1 MKKIKAL
8 LAVAVMPLLFAFQA
22 TAQAQYPERPIRI
35 ITFAAPGGAVDNILR
50 KMQAPLGQA
59 LGQQVVIDNKP
70 GGGGMLALRTLAA
83 AKPDGYTLGY
93 VVSGM
98 VTSALIQKQEE
109 LTLEKS
115 FTPISLVADAPIFL
129 YVNSK
134 VPANS
139 VDEFLRFAKA
149 QPNPIPYSSTGV
161 GLITHAMTELLSA
174 KTQTP
179 FLHVPYSAHAPSM
192 QALMSGDVMFTLGSY
207 SDLGIENVKAGRL
220 KLLGVSSAK
229 RSSILPN
236 LPAIAETVPG
246 FDATVWVGISAPQ
259 GTPPAIIRRLNKAL
273 LDVLREPDIHRNAI
287 ANGYEIV
294 TSSPEEMQ
302 QKIVRERTLWE
313 PFLAKMANPK

>member
-1 MKKIKAL
+1 MKKVKRLLVKAL
-8 LAVAVMPLLFAFQA
+8 MPLCLALPGLA
-22 TAQAQYPERPIRI
+22 LAEYPERPIKI

-50 KMQAPLGQA
+50 KIQTPWGIA

-129 YVNSK
+129 YINSK

-149 QPNPIPYSSTGV
+149 QPNPVPYSSTGV
-161 GLITHAMTELLSA
+161 GLITHAMTELLSS
-174 KTQTP
+174 KTQIP

-192 QALMSGDVMFTLGSY
+192 QALMAGDVVFTLGSY

-220 KLLGVSSAK
+220 KILGVSSAK

-246 FDATVWVGISAPQ
+246 FDATVWVGMSAPQ
-259 GTPPAIIRRLNKAL
+259 GTPPAIIQKLNKTL
-273 LDVLREPDIHRNAI
+273 LEVLRDPEIHRYSI
-287 ANGYEIV
+287 SNGYEVV

-313 PFLAKMANPK
+313 PFLAKMTSAK